1 MRQSAKNGKKPL
13 HVVIADDAD
22 EIRSLLNLILSE
34 IEGLVISGMAK
45 DGAEA
50 LRMIKELHPDVV
62 VLDVSMPEKSGI
74 EVLQEIRKDDRT
86 TTIIMFT
93 IDPQVREYSLKAGA
107 DYFLSKN
114 EIGDLVE
121 IFLQLLERRRT
132 CNADRGWGK
141 WATDHSEQ

>member
-1 MRQSAKNGKKPL
+1 MMRCGAKNVKRPL
-13 HVVIADDAD
+13 QVVIVDDAE
-22 EIRSLLNLILSE
+22 EIRSLLDLVLSE
-34 IEGLVISGMAK
+34 IEGLVISGKAK
-45 DGAEA
+45 DGVEA
-50 LRMIKELHPDVV
+50 LRVIKELRPDVV

-86 TTIIMFT
+86 TIIIMFT

-121 IFLQLLERRRT
+121 IFLQLLEQRRT
-132 CNADRGWGK
+132 
-141 WATDHSEQ
+141 

>member
-1 MRQSAKNGKKPL
+1 MRCGAKNVKRPL
-13 HVVIADDAD
+13 QVVIVDDAE
-22 EIRSLLNLILSE
+22 EIRSLLDLVLSE
-34 IEGLVISGMAK
+34 IEGLVISGKAK
-45 DGAEA
+45 DGVEA
-50 LRMIKELHPDVV
+50 LRVIKELRPDVV

-86 TTIIMFT
+86 TIIIMFT

-121 IFLQLLERRRT
+121 IFLLLLEQRRT
-132 CNADRGWGK
+132 
-141 WATDHSEQ
+141 